1 MISKGATM
9 QAKDFLLCFDRL
21 IDHEGGFQ
29 KNPDDRGNW
38 TSGKVGVGGL
48 KGTKFGIS
56 AMSYP
61 RLDIENLTLDDAKGI
76 YWQDFWLR
84 MRCPEFHLAIG
95 YQLFD
100 IAVNSGPGNSI
111 RMLQR
116 AVEVA
121 DDGSVGPITREAVI
135 SMDVDDVL
143 CLINAER
150 LEFCSKLSTWNIFGR
165 GWARRIAKNL
175 RLGAQDTPDRVG

>member
-1 MISKGATM
+1 MHS
-9 QAKDFLLCFDRL
+9 KDFFLCFDRL

-29 KNPDDRGNW
+29 KHPNDRGNW
-38 TSGKVGVGGL
+38 TSGKVGVGVL

-61 RLDIENLTLDDAKGI
+61 HLDIENLTLDDAKNV

-84 MRCPEFHLAIG
+84 IGCSEFHLAIG
-95 YQLFD
+95 YQMFD
-100 IAVNSGPGNSI
+100 IAVNSGPGNAV

-116 AVEVA
+116 AVGVV
-121 DDGSVGPITREAVI
+121 DDGSVGPMTQEAVV
-135 SMDVDDVL
+135 SNDVDDVL
-143 CLINAER
+143 CLLNAER
-150 LEFCSKLSTWNIFGR
+150 LEFCSKLSTWNSFGR
-165 GWARRIAKNL
+165 GWVRRIAKNL